1 MRRCLLLVAILLC
14 ANVVEA
20 QITLDD
26 YRRDVAR
33 HSHTIGISNSE
44 VDASLMD
51 VKRARKGYL
60 PSVVSYRTMSY
71 AFDKQGDERRFDW
84 SMRPEINQ
92 TVYAGGAVRAAV
104 KQAEARYDASIGSA
118 DDANLT
124 VRYEADVAYWELSR
138 AENYRRAVA
147 DYVQIIESLRNVVA
161 HRFEE
166 GYTAK
171 GDLLQVESRR
181 SDAEYQLIAAEQ
193 RYLIALH
200 NFNVLRGEDASAEVV
215 LAEDI
220 MDTLNMP
227 MRQSVSAIMER
238 HPEYRVSLALE
249 EQSRWAIR
257 AEGAEFMPSMGATIY
272 GDMHPNIP
280 NVKGAGTHL
289 GGGILLSFTTP
300 IFHFRERK
308 VAVGAARRRYDSA
321 QMRTAELAERILLD
335 ESNGWT
341 NLLTTRKRVDATRRN
356 LDLAKENLDI
366 STYAYNEGL
375 TTILDVLQAQIS
387 WLQIYTNAITAQY
400 DYAVAVATYQR
411 LTATMP

>member
-1 MRRCLLLVAILLC
+1 MKRCLLLVIILL
-14 ANVVEA
+14 ATNIAGA

-33 HSHTIGISNSE
+33 HSHAIGISNSE
-44 VDASLMD
+44 VDASLMEL
-51 VKRARKGYL
+51 KRARKGYL

-71 AFDKQGDERRFDW
+71 AFDKQDNERRFDW
-84 SMRPEINQ
+84 LMRPEINQ
-92 TVYAGGAVRAAV
+92 TVFAGGAVRAAV
-104 KQAEARYDASIGSA
+104 KQAEARYDASVGNA
-118 DDANLT
+118 DYADLA

-147 DYVQIIESLRNVVA
+147 DYVQIIESLRSVVA

-181 SDAEYQLIAAEQ
+181 SDAEYQLLAAEQ
-193 RYLIALH
+193 RYLVALH
-200 NFNVLRGEDASAEVV
+200 NFNVLRGEEASAEVV
-215 LAEDI
+215 LMENI
-220 MDTLNMP
+220 MDTLSMP
-227 MRQSVSAIMER
+227 MRQSVTSIIER
-238 HPEYRVSLALE
+238 HPEYRASLALE

-257 AEGAEFMPSMGATIY
+257 AEGAQFLPSMGATIY
-272 GDMHPNIP
+272 GDIRPNIP

-289 GGGILLSFTTP
+289 GGGVLLSFTTP
-300 IFHFRERK
+300 IFHFRERR
-308 VAVGAARRRYDSA
+308 VAVGAARRRYDAA
-321 QMRTAELAERILLD
+321 QLRTAELAERILLD

-341 NLLTTRKRVDATRRN
+341 NLQTTRKRVDATRRN
-356 LDLAKENLDI
+356 LDIAKENLDI

-411 LTATMP
+411 LTATMS

>member
-1 MRRCLLLVAILLC
+1 MKRCLLLVIILL
-14 ANVVEA
+14 ATNIAGA

-33 HSHTIGISNSE
+33 HSHTIGVSNSE
-44 VDASLMD
+44 VDASLMEL
-51 VKRARKGYL
+51 KRARKGYL

-71 AFDKQGDERRFDW
+71 AFDKQDNERRFDW

-92 TVYAGGAVRAAV
+92 TVFAGGAVRAAV
-104 KQAEARYDASIGSA
+104 KQAEARYDASVGNA
-118 DDANLT
+118 DYADIA

-147 DYVQIIESLRNVVA
+147 DYVHIIESLRSVVA

-181 SDAEYQLIAAEQ
+181 SDAEYQLLAAEQ
-193 RYLIALH
+193 RYLVALH
-200 NFNVLRGEDASAEVV
+200 NFNVLRGEEASAEVV
-215 LAEDI
+215 LMENI
-220 MDTLNMP
+220 MDTLSMP
-227 MRQSVSAIMER
+227 MRQSVTSIIER
-238 HPEYRVSLALE
+238 HPEYRASLALE

-257 AEGAEFMPSMGATIY
+257 AEGAQFLPSMGATIY
-272 GDMHPNIP
+272 GDIRPNIP

-289 GGGILLSFTTP
+289 GGGVLLSFTTP
-300 IFHFRERK
+300 IFHFRERR
-308 VAVGAARRRYDSA
+308 VAVGAARRRYDAA
-321 QMRTAELAERILLD
+321 QLRTAELAERILLD

-341 NLLTTRKRVDATRRN
+341 NLQTTRKRVDATRRN

>member
-1 MRRCLLLVAILLC
+1 MKRCLLLVIILL
-14 ANVVEA
+14 ATNIAGA

-33 HSHTIGISNSE
+33 HSHAIGISNSE
-44 VDASLMD
+44 VDASLMEL
-51 VKRARKGYL
+51 KRARKGYL

-71 AFDKQGDERRFDW
+71 AFDKQDNERRFDW

-92 TVYAGGAVRAAV
+92 TVFAGGAVRAAV
-104 KQAEARYDASIGSA
+104 KQAEARYDASVGNA
-118 DDANLT
+118 DYADLA

-147 DYVQIIESLRNVVA
+147 DYVQIIESLRSVVA

-181 SDAEYQLIAAEQ
+181 SDAEYQLLAAEQ
-193 RYLIALH
+193 RYLVALH
-200 NFNVLRGEDASAEVV
+200 NFNVLRGEEASAEVV
-215 LAEDI
+215 LMENI
-220 MDTLNMP
+220 MDTLSMP
-227 MRQSVSAIMER
+227 MRQSVTSIIER
-238 HPEYRVSLALE
+238 HPEYRASLALE

-257 AEGAEFMPSMGATIY
+257 AEGAQFLPSMGATIY
-272 GDMHPNIP
+272 GDIRPNIP
-280 NVKGAGTHL
+280 NVKGAGMHL
-289 GGGILLSFTTP
+289 GGGVLLSFTTP
-300 IFHFRERK
+300 IFHFRERR
-308 VAVGAARRRYDSA
+308 VAVGAARRRYDAA
-321 QMRTAELAERILLD
+321 QLRTAELAERILLD

-341 NLLTTRKRVDATRRN
+341 NLQTTRKRVDATRRN

>member
-1 MRRCLLLVAILLC
+1 MKRCLLLVVILL
-14 ANVVEA
+14 AATSVNA

-44 VDASLMD
+44 VDASFMEL
-51 VKRARKGYL
+51 KRARKGYL
-60 PSVVSYRTMSY
+60 PTLVSHRTMSY
-71 AFDKQGDERRFDW
+71 SFDKEGDERRFDW

-92 TVYAGGAVRAAV
+92 TLYAGGAVRAAV
-104 KQAEARYDASIGSA
+104 KQAQARYDASIGNA
-118 DDANLT
+118 DYADLA

-181 SDAEYQLIAAEQ
+181 SDAEYQLLAAEQ
-193 RYLIALH
+193 RYLVALH
-200 NFNVLRGEDASAEVV
+200 NFNVLRGEDASAEVE
-215 LAEDI
+215 LAKNI

-227 MRQSVSAIMER
+227 VRQSVESIIGR
-238 HPEYRVSLALE
+238 HPEYRASLALE

-257 AEGAEFMPSMGATIY
+257 AEGAEFLPSMGATVY
-272 GDMHPNIP
+272 GDIRPNIP
-280 NVKGAGTHL
+280 NIKGAGTHL

-300 IFHFRERK
+300 IFHFRERR
-308 VAVGAARRRYDSA
+308 VAVGAARHRYDAA
-321 QMRTAELAERILLD
+321 QLRTAELAERILLD

-341 NLLTTRKRVDATRRN
+341 NLQTTRKRVDATRRN

>member
-1 MRRCLLLVAILLC
+1 MIVILS
-14 ANVVEA
+14 AATVVNA

-33 HSHTIGISNSE
+33 HSYAIGISNSE
-44 VDASLMD
+44 VDASLMELR
-51 VKRARKGYL
+51 RARKGYL

-71 AFDKQGDERRFDW
+71 AFDKEGDERRFDW

-92 TVYAGGAVRAAV
+92 TLYAGGAVRAAV
-104 KQAEARYDASIGSA
+104 KQAEARYDASIGNA
-118 DDANLT
+118 DYADLA

-147 DYVQIIESLRNVVA
+147 DYVQIIESLRNIVA

-181 SDAEYQLIAAEQ
+181 SDAEYQLLAAEQ
-193 RYLIALH
+193 RYLVALH

-215 LAEDI
+215 LARNI

-227 MRQSVSAIMER
+227 VRQSVTSIIER
-238 HPEYRVSLALE
+238 HPEYRASLALE

-257 AEGAEFMPSMGATIY
+257 AEGAEFLPSMSATVY
-272 GDMHPNIP
+272 GDIRPNIP
-280 NVKGAGTHL
+280 NIKGAGTHL
-289 GGGILLSFTTP
+289 GGGILLSFKTP

-308 VAVGAARRRYDSA
+308 VAVGVARRRYDALQLRS
-321 QMRTAELAERILLD
+321 AELAERILLD

-341 NLLTTRKRVDATRRN
+341 NLQTTRKRVDATRRN